1 MVSKYCELAKEI
13 FNAKESQLI
22 LVVDGTYCYCQK
34 SSNNYFQ
41 RKTFSVQK
49 KKHIWLNHF
58 LFSTSNGK
66 IVDVF
71 GLHEATK
78 NDTSIMNDV
87 LLGDENLRKVL
98 HPGDI
103 ILLDGGFRVRLF
115 TEAKVE
121 FSIKKKVFETLF
133 LFR

>member
-1 MVSKYCELAKEI
+1 MAKEI

-22 LVVDGTYCYCQK
+22 LVVEGTYCYCQK
-34 SSNNYFQ
+34 SSHNYFQ

-49 KKHIWLNHF
+49 KL
-58 LFSTSNGK
+58 STSNGK

-78 NDTSIMNDV
+78 NDASIMNDV
-87 LLGDENLRKVL
+87 LLGVENLRKVL

-103 ILLDGGFRVRLF
+103 ILLDRGFRDCLDNLKNAYNLEPKICMCRKRSK
-115 TEAKVE
+115 TIDNIT
-121 FSIKKKVFETLF
+121 S
-133 LFR
+133 

>member
-1 MVSKYCELAKEI
+1 MQQVRDAFVKDFIPNNLGVGHLTRNEWLANYRELTNEI

-22 LVVDGTYCYCQK
+22 LVVDGTYCHCQK

-49 KKHIWLNHF
+49 KTHLVKPF

-71 GLHEATK
+71 GLHETTK
-78 NDTSIMNDV
+78 NDASIMNDV
-87 LLGDENLRKVL
+87 L
-98 HPGDI
+98 
-103 ILLDGGFRVRLF
+103 
-115 TEAKVE
+115 
-121 FSIKKKVFETLF
+121 
-133 LFR
+133 